1 MGYYD
6 NDQNQGDRGSYR
18 RRGRGGLM
26 AGITGVIIGAILVI
40 FAVPALSGLGI
51 LPSDIV
57 SSDNTASNDNDVS
70 KVPGNELNEVVNV
83 DVNTAVTKAVD
94 IASDAVVEV
103 VNIQRAS
110 LFEQGSPAGTGSGV
124 IYKINDQYAYI
135 VTNNHVVEGAAQ
147 LEVSLSDGTQIDAQ
161 LLGADPI
168 MDLAV
173 LRVSSNKV
181 KVSADFG
188 NSDILKPGEPVIAIG
203 NPLGNF
209 PGTVTQGIV
218 SAANRTIP
226 VDIDEDGTPDWHA
239 EVIQTDAAINPGNS
253 GGALI
258 NIKGQVIGINSMK
271 IAQNAVEGIGFAIPI
286 NVAEPIIND
295 LEKYGEVKR
304 PFMGVEMVDL
314 AQVNGYHREQTLHLP
329 TDVKTGLVIMKV
341 VPVSPADAAGLKE
354 FDVIVELDGKPVET
368 AAELRKV
375 LYTEK
380 EIGDNLDVTF
390 YRDGKKQTTTLKL
403 AEQKD

>member
-6 NDQNQGDRGSYR
+6 NDYNQNNHRQKGNGARG
-18 RRGRGGLM
+18 LI
-26 AGITGVIIGAILVI
+26 AGITGAILGGLLII
-40 FAVPALSGLGI
+40 FAVPALSNLGI
-51 LPSDIV
+51 LPSDLIL
-57 SSDNTASNDNDVS
+57 SDNETTQGTKENAIPN
-70 KVPGNELNEVVNV
+70 NEPNEVINI
-83 DVNTAVTKAVD
+83 DVNTAVTEAVE

-110 LFEQGSPAGTGSGV
+110 LFDQGSQAGTGSGV
-124 IYKINDQYAYI
+124 IYKIDNQYAYV
-135 VTNNHVVEGAAQ
+135 VTNHHVVEGAAQ
-147 LEVSLSDGTQIDAQ
+147 LEVSLSNGTK
-161 LLGADPI
+161 LKADLMGSDPL

-173 LRVSSNKV
+173 LRVSNDKV
-181 KVSADFG
+181 KISAGFG
-188 NSDILKPGEPVIAIG
+188 NSDLLKPGEPVIAIG

-226 VDIDEDGTPDWHA
+226 VDIDQDGTPDWHA

-258 NIKGQVIGINSMK
+258 NIRGQVIGINSMK
-271 IAQNAVEGIGFAIPI
+271 IAQQAVEGIGFAIPI
-286 NVAEPIIND
+286 KVAEPIIND

-314 AQVNGYHREQTLHLP
+314 AQINGYHREQTLHLP
-329 TDVKTGLVIMKV
+329 DKIESGLVVMKV
-341 VPVSPADAAGLKE
+341 VPLSPANTAGIQE
-354 FDVIVELDGKPVET
+354 FDVIVELDGKTIET
-368 AAELRKV
+368 AAQLRKL

-380 EIGDNLDVTF
+380 EIGENLKVTF
-390 YRDGKKQTTTLKL
+390 YRDGKKQTATLKL
-403 AEQKD
+403 TEQQD